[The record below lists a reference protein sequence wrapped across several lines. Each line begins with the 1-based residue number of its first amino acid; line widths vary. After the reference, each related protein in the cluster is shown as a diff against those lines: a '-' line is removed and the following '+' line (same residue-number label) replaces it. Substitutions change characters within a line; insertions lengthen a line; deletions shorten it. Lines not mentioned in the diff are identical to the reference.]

1 MADDR
6 GPGARPAARIGLVSL
21 AAAPAIAYRV
31 VLVRHAATSW
41 TGRRWCGRADPPLTA
56 AGRIAARQLAADLH
70 VEFGRPASR
79 TCDARTV
86 ALLVSPARR
95 ARQTAAPITA
105 AFGVEAVV
113 EADLVEVDVGEAE
126 GFDWPTLETR
136 FPDVA
141 AAIGQGIQPDWP
153 SGETRAD
160 VARRAMRAVERIRTA
175 ATSGPVIVVAHGAI
189 LHAIAAQLIGD
200 GRAREGLGPGAWLR
214 LDPGHADA
222 HQDAP
227 LGAVR

>member
-1 MADDR
+1 VSR
-6 GPGARPAARIGLVSL
+6 AAS
-21 AAAPAIAYRV
+21 PTIAHPV

-56 AGRIAARQLAADLH
+56 AGRIAARQLATDLH
-70 VEFGRPASR
+70 AELGPRASW
-79 TCDARTV
+79 TADARPI

-95 ARQTAAPITA
+95 ARQTVAPITA

-126 GFDWPTLETR
+126 GFDWPTLARR
-136 FPDVA
+136 FPEVA

-153 SGETRAD
+153 GGETHAD
-160 VARRAMRAVERIRTA
+160 VARRATRAVESIRAMATA
-175 ATSGPVIVVAHGAI
+175 GPVIVVAHGAI

-200 GRAREGLGPGAWLR
+200 GRARQGLGPAAWLR
-214 LDPGHADA
+214 LDPEDADA
-222 HQDAP
+222 RQAEP
-227 LGAVR
+227 LSTVP